1 MGEKMVSERIKKLN
15 PYVPGE
21 QPQYP
26 DKIKLNTNENPY
38 SPSPSVQKVLEG
50 SVCGRP
56 SNILIYATTNRRHLI
71 KETESSRMGDN
82 VHSADEIDE
91 NMSLSDRFGLFVTFL
106 APNKETYLEIVRSI
120 VLDRGIII
128 DVEKLDR
135 CAERFALKRN
145 GRSPRTARQFADSLQ
160 SKLALGIDPEKM

>member
-1 MGEKMVSERIKKLN
+1 MLK
-15 PYVPGE
+15 
-21 QPQYP
+21 
-26 DKIKLNTNENPY
+26 
-38 SPSPSVQKVLEG
+38 KVLEG

-91 NMSLSDRFGLFVTFL
+91 SMSLSDRFGLFVTFL
-106 APNKETYLEIVRSI
+106 APNKETYLEIVRSLI
-120 VLDRGIII
+120 LDRGIII
-128 DVEKLDR
+128 DKDKLDR

-145 GRSPRTARQFADSLQ
+145 GRSPRIARQFADSLQ